1 MHRRLLSRGSLVV
14 GDEGATFTRRPED
27 LRLEVRGLLGTDAP
41 GELDDPRWG
50 ELLAGEEEA

>member
-1 MHRRLLSRGSLVV
+1 MV
-14 GDEGATFTRRPED
+14 GDERRDASRACPED

-50 ELLAGEEEA
+50 ELLAGDENENA